1 MRLPDNYD
9 LWARHDAEQEAALEL
24 LPICDICEEHI
35 QEEHCYQINDEII
48 CEHCMVEY
56 FRKDTVDLIV

>member
-9 LWARHDAEQEAALEL
+9 LWARHDAEQEASLEL
-24 LPICDICEEHI
+24 LPICDICEEPI

-56 FRKDTVDLIV
+56 FRKETVDLVR